1 MINQNLQFTSAFPYA
16 DNLQFTLAFP
26 YVDWIKTQAIYPRQQ
41 TSTISRANTV
51 KLWLRAFE
59 ANSPLGRLLHCLL
72 SSSSI
77 ALRSTPS
84 PAITRTTWLSGPCSA
99 YILLTEMLDTDNC
112 QRELSNSLIACN
124 TREQEKASFTK
135 IVVQRWRIILR
146 DFPPLVISYYQ
157 RNCFLSKNI

>member
-1 MINQNLQFTSAFPYA
+1 MNLNFLMQVPMINQNLQFT
-16 DNLQFTLAFP
+16 LASP
-26 YVDWIKTQAIYPRQQ
+26 YVDWIQSKAVYPRQQ

-99 YILLTEMLDTDNC
+99 YILLTEMLGVDNC
-112 QRELSNSLIACN
+112 QGDVSNHQLHATQENKKKLLSHKLFSNG
-124 TREQEKASFTK
+124 E
-135 IVVQRWRIILR
+135 V
-146 DFPPLVISYYQ
+146 
-157 RNCFLSKNI
+157 